1 MKQFLSGNI
10 NPIYGN
16 QLQRCR
22 IHRSET
28 NETIGMIIEHSDQMV
43 IEYVIPES
51 TADNLHLS
59 RNDVILSINGVIVH
73 DFLKRDLIR
82 MLRKASHLDLLI
94 DKDAGHFTSDTFC

>member
-10 NPIYGN
+10 NPIYGTH
-16 QLQRCR
+16 LQRCQ
-22 IHRSET
+22 ILRSAN
-28 NETIGMIIEHSDQMV
+28 NETIGMIIEHSGQMV

-51 TADNLHLS
+51 TAEHLQLS

-73 DFLKRDLIR
+73 DFLKRDLVR
-82 MLRKASHLDLLI
+82 MLRNDSHLDLLI